1 MTINNQTYLWPRPLQ
16 YTPSPIRFFHISQHQ
31 NHSVS
36 TKLIIAYSFHVVFTT
51 PLHKTCNR
59 KRYVSTSIH
68 RLYRHTR
75 IVYKYHYLGNRP
87 ARSIYIYRH
96 GIFRRS
102 LSLLIVY
109 MGYYTSCRIIFHLY
123 CLRYTDGQ
131 HYDITGRMHAS
142 VCTLC
147 DRLYRRTYTYRQS
160 V

>member
-1 MTINNQTYLWPRPLQ
+1 MTVNNQTYLWTRPLK
-16 YTPSPIRFFHISQHQ
+16 YTPSPIRFFRISPHQ

-36 TKLIIAYSFHVVFTT
+36 TKPIIAYSFHVVFTT

-75 IVYKYHYLGNRP
+75 IVYKYHYLGNR
-87 ARSIYIYRH
+87 SIYIYIYIDTVFFDVR
-96 GIFRRS
+96 FRYWS
-102 LSLLIVY
+102 Y